1 MQLDLDIQKTL
12 HSGKRSFAL
21 NVRMRS
27 NSQRIV
33 ILGPSGSG
41 KSLTLKA
48 IAGLMQPESGHIR
61 LGEST
66 FFDSQ
71 VPINMAS
78 QLRNVAYLF
87 QDYALFP
94 HLNVIQNVSFGLVR
108 GWFNPRLRMTHKSV
122 DYWLDAFQL
131 TLIKHQFPHE
141 LSGGQRQRV
150 ALARALVS
158 QPRAL
163 LLDEPFSALDPTLR
177 IHMREELS
185 ALQHRL
191 QVPMILI
198 THDPEDAR
206 VLGEDVIHM
215 RDGVV
220 AGDEVSVQTPV
231 HAEKPLMLATS

>member
-12 HSGKRSFAL
+12 HSGKRSFSL
-21 NVRMRS
+21 DVRLRS
-27 NSQRIV
+27 SSQRIV

-48 IAGLMQPESGHIR
+48 IAGLMQPDSGHIR
-61 LGEST
+61 LGDSV
-66 FFDSQ
+66 FFDSREP
-71 VPINMAS
+71 VSMPS

-108 GWFNPRLRMTHKSV
+108 GWFNPRLRMSHKSV

-131 TLIKHQFPHE
+131 TPIRHQFPHE

-158 QPRAL
+158 QPAAL
-163 LLDEPFSALDPTLR
+163 LLDEPFSALDPALR
-177 IHMREELS
+177 CVMREELS

-191 QVPMILI
+191 QVPMVLI

-215 RDGVV
+215 REGVV
-220 AGDEVSVQTPV
+220 AGDAIRHPE
-231 HAEKPLMLATS
+231 AEAARKPAMLVTS